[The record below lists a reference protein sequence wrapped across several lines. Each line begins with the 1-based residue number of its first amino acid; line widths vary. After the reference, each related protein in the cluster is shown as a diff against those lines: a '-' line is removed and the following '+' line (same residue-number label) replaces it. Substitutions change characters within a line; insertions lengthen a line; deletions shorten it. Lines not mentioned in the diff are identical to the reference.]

1 MNFFEEATLRLKQ
14 QLGMTQDQ
22 EVAKVLEMTPRAW
35 AGRKKTE
42 SFPETEVLALS
53 ARRPDLGLDVSYIL
67 KGKHA
72 SKMEGRL
79 LKAKKFLAEAMAGI
93 QNEQAERASRMAQVQ
108 AMLEYCDDQ
117 DFHVLAD
124 GVMAMGNRIAQHKR
138 RRQPGV
144 TTWHQNDAE
153 VAAQPAPA
161 AKQSRKKAV

>member
-53 ARRPDLGLDVSYIL
+53 ARRPELGLDVSYVL
-67 KGKHA
+67 TGKPA

-79 LKAKKFLAEAMAGI
+79 LKAQKSMAVAMAGLKA
-93 QNEQAERASRMAQVQ
+93 EQAGRVARMAQVQ

-124 GVMAMGNRIAQHKR
+124 GVMAMGNRIAQHKG

-144 TTWHQNDAE
+144 TTWHEGD
-153 VAAQPAPA
+153 
-161 AKQSRKKAV
+161 KKADK